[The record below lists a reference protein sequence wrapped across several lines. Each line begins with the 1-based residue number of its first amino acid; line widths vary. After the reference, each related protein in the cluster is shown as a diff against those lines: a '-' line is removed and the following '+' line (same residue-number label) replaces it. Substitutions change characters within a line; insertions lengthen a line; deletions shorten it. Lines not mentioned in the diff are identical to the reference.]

1 MNIHSFVAWLMLA
14 GFLMFVPMVVALI
27 VFSLSRIGLG
37 QRKHRTALQSRI
49 YSMCLT
55 AGIGFLQFVQ
65 TFYQPNL
72 SNVIAAIEEDD
83 ADEDDQG
90 DPDSPHKHLNRQ
102 LKKIRR
108 GEHLERLEVRLCPPP
123 VPPGATLP

>member
-83 ADEDDQG
+83 
-90 DPDSPHKHLNRQ
+90 PDSPHKHLNRQ
-102 LKKIRR
+102 LKRIRR
-108 GEHLERLEVRLCPPP
+108 GEHLERLEVRL
-123 VPPGATLP
+123 

>member
-49 YSMCLT
+49 
-55 AGIGFLQFVQ
+55 
-65 TFYQPNL
+65 
-72 SNVIAAIEEDD
+72 
-83 ADEDDQG
+83 
-90 DPDSPHKHLNRQ
+90 
-102 LKKIRR
+102 
-108 GEHLERLEVRLCPPP
+108 
-123 VPPGATLP
+123 

>member
-27 VFSLSRIGLG
+27 VFILSRIGLG

-102 LKKIRR
+102 LKRIRR
-108 GEHLERLEVRLCPPP
+108 GEHLERLEVRL
-123 VPPGATLP
+123 

>member
-72 SNVIAAIEEDD
+72 SNVIA
-83 ADEDDQG
+83 
-90 DPDSPHKHLNRQ
+90 DSPHKHLNRQ
-102 LKKIRR
+102 LKRIRR
-108 GEHLERLEVRLCPPP
+108 GEHLERLEVRL
-123 VPPGATLP
+123 